1 MNTTLCE
8 EIPTIID
15 RQKIHLS
22 PREKEILTLVG
33 CCTPTKTIASKLRI
47 SPKTVETHRSRI
59 ISRVKGSLGNGNR
72 VATLTHLAIALGLVQ
87 LNFRDVG
94 KIEPS

>member
-1 MNTTLCE
+1 MSP
-8 EIPTIID
+8 PTYENAPVVVN
-15 RQKIHLS
+15 RQKINLS
-22 PREKEILTLVG
+22 PREIEILTLIG
-33 CCTPTKTIASKLRI
+33 CCIPTKSIASKLRI